1 MIAPLP
7 LLLSISRLTRTPFEA
22 TVNIHYYLT
31 LLHDVAAFLTP
42 HLPRYNV
49 APYIKLRVTI
59 FASHL
64 DSCINRVFSG
74 VCCNPVII
82 ITSAFSQRASDSTKL
97 PPFLF
102 LLLRALSRGNS
113 SPSPPLS
120 PSQPASSSSPSS
132 SSRTPEMLILLSER
146 NNHLVFLRGAGKRV
160 KYCVHL
166 SRRKDILSDEASRK
180 KISNFV
186 ILLKMHFKGWM
197 DEWTNRCLR
206 RVSMWTIS

>member
-31 LLHDVAAFLTP
+31 HLHDVAAFLTP
-42 HLPRYNV
+42 HLPCYNV

-97 PPFLF
+97 PPFYPF
-102 LLLRALSRGNS
+102 FSALLV
-113 SPSPPLS
+113 
-120 PSQPASSSSPSS
+120 
-132 SSRTPEMLILLSER
+132 E
-146 NNHLVFLRGAGKRV
+146 
-160 KYCVHL
+160 
-166 SRRKDILSDEASRK
+166 
-180 KISNFV
+180 V
-186 ILLKMHFKGWM
+186 ILPPHLLFHHHNQHHLHPHHPHP
-197 DEWTNRCLR
+197 EHPRCLF
-206 RVSMWTIS
+206 S